1 MNMRAS
7 HPMTEEVEIPM
18 TGDKNRMGQ
27 NESGRRGENERSNQ
41 ARPDQARP
49 ESGRQGGR
57 TGTVEREQAPDA
69 GRKGGERS
77 SGRER

>member
-1 MNMRAS
+1 
-7 HPMTEEVEIPM
+7 M
-18 TGDKNRMGQ
+18 TGDKNRIGQ
-27 NESGRRGENERSNQ
+27 NEPGRRGENERSNQ
-41 ARPDQARP
+41 ARL
-49 ESGRQGGR
+49 ESGREGGR